1 MEAAAA
7 EVRAQLWRDL
17 LAPRH
22 AGERGLRL
30 RFPRGHRADGGT
42 RDPLT
47 RSTDV
52 SEPLPIAHRP
62 ERSRFVMGEEM
73 GELIYSLSPGRLTI
87 LHTEVAPSLRNAG
100 QAARLV

>member
-1 MEAAAA
+1 
-7 EVRAQLWRDL
+7 
-17 LAPRH
+17 
-22 AGERGLRL
+22 
-30 RFPRGHRADGGT
+30 
-42 RDPLT
+42 
-47 RSTDV
+47 V

-100 QAARLV
+100 QAARLVGAAVQWARAEKRKVDARCSYAHAVLVRTPAHADVLA